1 MSRHSLAF
9 QSFDSFNFNS
19 NSLTYRF
26 HRNSPFL
33 SLSSLHLFLSPIS
46 SNTWPATHP
55 VHFYSFHHR
64 ISLLLS
70 PLFPLHSPLF
80 PLYLLHKTTTGTIFF
95 SFKLKQLPFLSNLS
109 PNLMPTYFP
118 LRWESTGDQWW
129 FASPIDWAAAN
140 GHYDLVRE
148 LLRLDGNHLIKLT
161 SLRRIRRLE
170 LVWDDDHQFHNVAKN
185 RSFIAR
191 KLLHESKRGKSSLI
205 GSGYGGW
212 LLYTAASA
220 GDLHF
225 VQELVQKDPVLVFG
239 EGEYGVTDI
248 LYAAARSNNCEVF
261 GVVYDL
267 AVSPRV
273 VVGDGRGLEENVGEI
288 PFGYKEEMKNRAV
301 HALARGGNLKILK
314 EILAD
319 CSDGD
324 EVLVYRDVQ
333 FSTILH
339 TAAARGHVEVVK
351 YLISSFEIINS
362 TDKQGNTALH
372 TAAYK
377 GQLSTV
383 EVLIQ
388 AHPCSIHSRN
398 NAGETFLH
406 KAVAGFQT
414 ASFRRLDRQIAL
426 MKQLVCVK
434 SFKIEETI
442 NARDN
447 EGRTPLHLAISG
459 NLHSDLVE
467 LLMIA
472 GSLDVNVRDNNG
484 MAPLDL
490 LKQRPGSASSELLT
504 RQLISAGA
512 TLSSQDY
519 TARKLFASRLKM
531 SGSGGGASPG
541 TSFKLSDS
549 EVFSFT
555 GMGSTASTGYGTPT
569 FSMHSPEPSQL
580 DSSSNSNSNS
590 NVESNAPKKNTQKGK
605 GIQRFLRW
613 IRTIKKGKQ
622 GSVLTKNFN
631 EIPVPLR
638 QQYSNSSSSLPNNKR
653 TLAARSNLPSPTV
666 KKKLAS
672 GLVDGVMQGMP
683 NLTRGSRSHSFSK
696 SSLSTENSLDN
707 KHKGIDFVGSL
718 SSNLMFDDGV
728 DEEQG
733 VVNSRPLAN
742 QWPCF
747 GGPRIPGEGSSG
759 DQQQNEI
766 FDCMTT

>member
-1 MSRHSLAF
+1 
-9 QSFDSFNFNS
+9 
-19 NSLTYRF
+19 
-26 HRNSPFL
+26 
-33 SLSSLHLFLSPIS
+33 
-46 SNTWPATHP
+46 
-55 VHFYSFHHR
+55 
-64 ISLLLS
+64 
-70 PLFPLHSPLF
+70 
-80 PLYLLHKTTTGTIFF
+80 
-95 SFKLKQLPFLSNLS
+95 
-109 PNLMPTYFP
+109 MPTYFP

-170 LVWDDDHQFHNVAKN
+170 VVWDDEQQFDNVSKN
-185 RSFIAR
+185 RSFVAR
-191 KLLHESKRGKSSLI
+191 KLLHEGECKRGKSSLI

-225 VQELVQKDPVLVFG
+225 VQELLQKDPLLVFG

-248 LYAAARSNNCEVF
+248 LYAAARSKNCEVF
-261 GVVYDL
+261 CIIYDF
-267 AVSPRV
+267 AVSPRFV
-273 VVGDGRGLEENVGEI
+273 SGNGRELEDHIGEI
-288 PFGYKEEMKNRAV
+288 PFGYKQEMKNRAV

-314 EILAD
+314 ELLGD
-319 CSDGD
+319 CSDED
-324 EVLVYRDVQ
+324 VLAYRDAQ
-333 FSTILH
+333 CSTILH
-339 TAAARGHVEVVK
+339 TAAARGQVEVVK
-351 YLISSFEIINS
+351 DLISSYRIINS

-372 TAAYK
+372 TAAYR

-388 AHPCSIHSRN
+388 ACPALIHSRN

-406 KAVAGFQT
+406 KAVTGFQT
-414 ASFRRLDRQIAL
+414 ATFRRLDRQIVL
-426 MKQLVCVK
+426 MKQLVCSK
-434 SFKIEETI
+434 SFQIEETI
-442 NARDN
+442 NATDN

-472 GSLDVNVRDNNG
+472 GSLDVNIRDNNG

-519 TARKLFASRLKM
+519 TARKLLASRLKR
-531 SGSGGGASPG
+531 GGNGGGGGASPG

-549 EVFSFT
+549 EVFLYT
-555 GMGSTASTGYGTPT
+555 GMDSTTSTAYGTPT
-569 FSMHSPEPSQL
+569 FSAHSPELSQL
-580 DSSSNSNSNS
+580 DSSSHSNS
-590 NVESNAPKKNTQKGK
+590 NVASKTPKKNKQK

-622 GSVLTKNFN
+622 GSVSTKNFK

-638 QQYSNSSSSLPNNKR
+638 QQYSTSSSLPNNKR

-672 GLVDGVMQGMP
+672 GLVNGVMQAMP
-683 NLTRGSRSHSFSK
+683 HLTRGSRSQSFSK
-696 SSLSTENSLDN
+696 SSLSSENSLDN
-707 KHKGIDFVGSL
+707 KHKGIDIVGSS
-718 SSNLMFDDGV
+718 SSNHMFDDGV

-733 VVNSRPLAN
+733 VVNSRPSVN
-742 QWPCF
+742 QWLCF
-747 GGPRIPGEGSSG
+747 GGPGLPTEGTSG
-759 DQQQNEI
+759 DQQQHEI
-766 FDCMTT
+766 FDRFRQLK